1 MIELSRRKLAWLVVV
16 VGVAVFAVLPVARAG
31 MFEITIENTSPN
43 LFTPVVFITHDSSF
57 DLFDEGALAS
67 GNLER
72 LAEDGRFAGVVA
84 QANVALGTG
93 VLDIQVG
100 EAAGGGA
107 IGPGASATVT
117 VEADSAHPWLSF
129 ASMLAFSNDA
139 FIGGAYGDGAIDLF
153 AGGSPFVGLLTIQ
166 PGDVW
171 DAGTEVNDE
180 LAASVPGLGAGV
192 EEGTPEGQVIT
203 LGHPGI
209 QGTGDIDPRLN
220 WTGGSLASITV
231 APEPSTLTMLAA
243 IGSMGLF
250 ALIRRKR

>member
-1 MIELSRRKLAWLVVV
+1 MIQLSRKKLVWLVVV
-16 VGVAVFAVLPVARAG
+16 AGVAVFTTLPVARAD

-43 LFTPVVFITHDSSF
+43 VLTPAVFITHDSSF

-72 LAEDGRFAGVVA
+72 LAEDGKGAGIVA
-84 QANVALGTG
+84 QANVALGSG
-93 VLDIQVG
+93 VLDIQVVTTG
-100 EAAGGGA
+100 V
-107 IGPGASATVT
+107 IVSGASATVT
-117 VEADSAHPWLSF
+117 IEADADHPWLSF

-139 FIGGAYGDGAIDLF
+139 FIGGALDDGAIDLY
-153 AGGSPFVGLLTIQ
+153 ASGLPFVLTIQ
-166 PGDVW
+166 PSDVW

-180 LAASVPGLGAGV
+180 LASSVPGLGADV
-192 EEGTPEGQVIT
+192 DAGTPEGQVIT

-209 QGTGDIDPRLN
+209 QGDEGIDSGLD

-231 APEPSTLTMLAA
+231 VPEPSTLTMLAA

>member
-1 MIELSRRKLAWLVVV
+1 MIQLSRKKLVWVVVV
-16 VGVAVFAVLPVARAG
+16 VGAAVFTVLPVARAE
-31 MFEITIENTSPN
+31 MFDITIENLSPN
-43 LFTPVVFITHDSSF
+43 ELTPTVFITHDSSF

-72 LAEDGRFAGVVA
+72 LAEDGGVAGVLA
-84 QANVALGTG
+84 QANVALGSG

-100 EAAGGGA
+100 GAGP
-107 IGPGASATVT
+107 IVSGASATVT
-117 VEADSAHPWLSF
+117 IEADAAHPWLSY
-129 ASMLAFSNDA
+129 ASMLYFSNDA

-153 AGGSPFVGLLTIQ
+153 PGGSRFIGVLTIQ

-192 EEGTPEGQVIT
+192 EAGTPEGQVIT

-209 QGTGDIDPRLN
+209 QGDDDIPLANN
-220 WTGGSLASITV
+220 WVGGPVASITIV
-231 APEPSTLTMLAA
+231 PEPSTLTMLAA
-243 IGSMGLF
+243 IGLAGLF